1 MLGQASAAFLVFVV
15 IYLFYCKRRVSK
27 YNESKGIQ
35 SSEHKEEGGKM
46 ERKLNESRRHM
57 TQVFNF
63 LIISRLKTHAHWIRN
78 KI

>member
-35 SSEHKEEGGKM
+35 SSEHKEDEEMAQEEDLMIFQGGSD
-46 ERKLNESRRHM
+46 L
-57 TQVFNF
+57 TIDQ
-63 LIISRLKTHAHWIRN
+63 
-78 KI
+78 